1 MQGHVRELSYD
12 EPVQRE
18 SLWMRLSADMEVEL
32 AVQAQS
38 LVLAFGLGAL
48 LGLAY
53 DCLRPASA
61 QGGGGAAV
69 LDAAFSLAAL
79 AGAFTLAMSA
89 QPGRLGIWELAMTLI
104 GFIMYMYTVSD
115 RVYALFFDGAL
126 GAVEGLAAHAKK

>member
-1 MQGHVRELSYD
+1 
-12 EPVQRE
+12 
-18 SLWMRLSADMEVEL
+18 MEVEL

-48 LGLAY
+48 LGLSY
-53 DCLRPASA
+53 DCLRPLRRRAA
-61 QGGGGAAV
+61 AFGAAV

-104 GFIMYMYTVSD
+104 GFIMYMHTVSD
-115 RVYALFFDGAL
+115 RVYALFDGAL
-126 GAVEGLAAHAKK
+126 GAVEGLAAHAKKIIKKTAKLAKILFHKVRECFIIKDD

>member
-1 MQGHVRELSYD
+1 
-12 EPVQRE
+12 
-18 SLWMRLSADMEVEL
+18 MEVEL

-53 DCLRPASA
+53 DCLRPLR
-61 QGGGGAAV
+61 GGGLGAAV

-126 GAVEGLAAHAKK
+126 GAVEGASPRTRKNN